1 MKKHL
6 ATLAVAATALALT
19 ACSSGNPLAS
29 SAPAS
34 SAPAS
39 SAAALSIVVGSAN
52 FPESEI
58 LADIYAGAL
67 KAKGITV
74 STKLNIAS
82 RETYVPALKSGEL
95 DLFPEYTGG
104 FSKYLS
110 ADADTHDEASALAS
124 LKSLLPDNLTALDPA
139 KAQDKDSITV
149 TRATADKYSLKTI
162 DDLAP
167 VAGQFTLGGP
177 PEWKNRALGVPGL
190 KKTYGLVFKDFKALD
205 TAGPLTVQALK
216 NGQVQAANLFTTDPS
231 IKANDFVSLEDTKS
245 FFGAQNVIP
254 VITKSKATPEVTAA
268 LNAVSAKLDT
278 DTLAAMVTK
287 VVVDKD
293 DAATVAADFLKTN
306 GLG

>member
-6 ATLAVAATALALT
+6 ATLAAAATALALT

-39 SAAALSIVVGSAN
+39 SAAAISVVVGSAN

-82 RETYVPALKSGEL
+82 RETYVPALKGGEI

-104 FSKYLS
+104 FSKYLN
-110 ADADTHDEASALAS
+110 ADADTSTEAAALAS
-124 LKSLLPDNLTALDPA
+124 LKSLLPDNLTALEPSA
-139 KAQDKDSITV
+139 AQDKDSITV

-162 DDLAP
+162 EDLAP
-167 VAGQFTLGGP
+167 VASQFVL
-177 PEWKNRALGVPGL
+177 GL
-190 KKTYGLVFKDFKALD
+190 KKTYGLTFKDFKALD
-205 TAGPLTVQALK
+205 VAGPLTVQALK

-231 IKANDFVSLEDTKS
+231 IKANDFVSLEDTKQ

-254 VITKSKATPEVTAA
+254 VIQKSKATPEVTAA
-268 LNAVSAKLDT
+268 LNAVSAKLTT
-278 DTLAAMVTK
+278 DALAAMVTK

-293 DAATVAADFLKTN
+293 DAATVAAEFLSTN